1 MNEEKTTGPFVTNY
15 MMEKLSWEESD
26 DKKLVQE
33 TVNSL
38 LILSIMWFWLFK

>member
-1 MNEEKTTGPFVTNY
+1 
-15 MMEKLSWEESD
+15 MEISSWEEND

-38 LILSIMWFWLFK
+38 LILSIVWFWLFK